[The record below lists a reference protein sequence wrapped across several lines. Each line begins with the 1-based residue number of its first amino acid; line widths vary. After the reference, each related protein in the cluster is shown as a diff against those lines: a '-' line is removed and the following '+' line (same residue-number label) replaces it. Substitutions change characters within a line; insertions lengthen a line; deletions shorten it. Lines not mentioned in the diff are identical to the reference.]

1 MEDLQAKRLAH
12 NETIFRRVNE
22 LVRDAEARVQH
33 DFPRFVCECSNIDC
47 DRRIL
52 VPLDVYIS
60 VRDDR
65 SRFVIH
71 PGHAMT
77 DIERVVDT
85 FDDFEIVEKIG
96 IGREIAE
103 GDPST

>member
-1 MEDLQAKRLAH
+1 MEDLQAKRLAQ

-22 LVRDAEARVQH
+22 HVRDAENRVQH

-52 VPLDVYIS
+52 VPLDVYVA
-60 VRDDR
+60 VREDPA
-65 SRFVIH
+65 RFVIH
-71 PGHAMT
+71 PGHELP
-77 DIERVVDT
+77 DIERVVDR

-96 IGREIAE
+96 VGREVAE
-103 GDPST
+103 QDPQA